1 MKIDIPDDFGDM
13 TVGDLLAAF
22 AGEDKLD
29 AVRARVCEELCV
41 RISATVL
48 RADLAGI
55 IEREGAQVLQDSLP
69 GPLAAL
75 LGGGAMSGVSKRM
88 EAAVQKQLLEN
99 GREILIPLIA
109 EELREL
115 EKEPVNNLL
124 KLWNTED

>member
-1 MKIDIPDDFGDM
+1 
-13 TVGDLLAAF
+13 
-22 AGEDKLD
+22 
-29 AVRARVCEELCV
+29 
-41 RISATVL
+41 
-48 RADLAGI
+48 
-55 IEREGAQVLQDSLP
+55 
-69 GPLAAL
+69 AAL